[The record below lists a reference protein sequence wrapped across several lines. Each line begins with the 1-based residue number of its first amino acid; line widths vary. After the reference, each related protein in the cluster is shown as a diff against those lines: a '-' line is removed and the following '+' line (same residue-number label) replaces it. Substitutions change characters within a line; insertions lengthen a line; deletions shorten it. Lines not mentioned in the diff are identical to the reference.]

1 MKKKTNYEVE
11 GCWSIK
17 KILSRCRACG
27 TKFQQVPRQGHY
39 NSKYWELERNDGQV
53 LVCCPNGCNVK
64 EGLAKMNEYFK
75 IRHYCTVDSQSYNYK
90 LDYNKIQHAWIDRK
104 GKVYPVGLR
113 EHVTFC
119 REHDTEERELEKK
132 GWLKLISKE
141 FMWDRKLSK
150 RQIDVVFDYIMIE
163 GSKED
168 IKKFKKEIDREI
180 GMLKLQ

>member
-1 MKKKTNYEVE
+1 
-11 GCWSIK
+11 
-17 KILSRCRACG
+17 
-27 TKFQQVPRQGHY
+27 
-39 NSKYWELERNDGQV
+39 
-53 LVCCPNGCNVK
+53 
-64 EGLAKMNEYFK
+64 
-75 IRHYCTVDSQSYNYK
+75 
-90 LDYNKIQHAWIDRK
+90 
-104 GKVYPVGLR
+104 LR